1 MSSAHGSQV
10 EVTPLPQGAQ
20 SDANF
25 GATIT
30 GVDLNNL
37 SDEDFQI
44 VRNAIYTHKV
54 VVVKGQDDL
63 VPLKQFEF
71 VHRLDPDAEGVHGFD
86 TKDVTDETIGV
97 LGSRFNTIPGSVG
110 VTIVG
115 QGYQGDDHYG
125 LKGITAR
132 STTHFNAH
140 VEPLTTEDVENG
152 QTRFGAFHFDGVIY
166 GSNPSRVTT
175 LRCVRAP
182 KGPDLTIRWDDG
194 SGQTM
199 TAKPGL
205 TAFIDSAQM
214 YEMLT
219 DGEKTTADNSY
230 WAPAPQ
236 PYVWSGTRKIRN
248 SGLGMAPGGE
258 TVPLDKLPTWVPEKV
273 FKFPMVWVNPVTGTR
288 SFQILPDVVQKLY
301 LKSGPNAEELVVED
315 NEEVRIWL
323 NNILDRICKPQNILI
338 PEYDEGDVV
347 MFNNWEVLHSSIDYP
362 ASYGVRTMHQ
372 CHIPSSTFPVGPIGV

>member
-1 MSSAHGSQV
+1 M
-10 EVTPLPQGAQ
+10 
-20 SDANF
+20 
-25 GATIT
+25 
-30 GVDLNNL
+30 
-37 SDEDFQI
+37 
-44 VRNAIYTHKV
+44 
-54 VVVKGQDDL
+54 
-63 VPLKQFEF
+63 
-71 VHRLDPDAEGVHGFD
+71 
-86 TKDVTDETIGV
+86 
-97 LGSRFNTIPGSVG
+97 G

-347 MFNNWEVLHSSIDYP
+347 MFNNWVW
-362 ASYGVRTMHQ
+362 
-372 CHIPSSTFPVGPIGV
+372 IPDSRINFIRPIFMVANNDPTNRKYCIAQLITQPLTESVQVSLKA